1 MAGDL
6 TNWILLALCCGLS
19 FILSGM
25 EAGVFALSRLRIRQ
39 AMRTGRSSGRLLH
52 KWLEQPEN
60 FLWTIFVGNTIVN
73 FVVLGFFVAMLYLA
87 MPVHRWAAGAGFL
100 AAVFV
105 FYTLFD
111 LLPKMLFRT
120 YPNRLCLALARPFRF
135 IHIGL
140 RPLVAL
146 VEWWSGIFLRWFG
159 GNVFKGQLF
168 GNREEFRQMMQ
179 DNTQGFTSEERVM
192 INRVLDL
199 QTLTLQ
205 SISTPIAIA
214 VTVTAQTPIR
224 DVMAVFRERKL
235 TRLPVWD
242 LRNQRRR
249 IVGLIDLDRIIYRP
263 DAHPDRLV
271 GEFMQQAIYLDETLR
286 AEDALRRMRRAGQML
301 AIVMREDREVG
312 IVSMQDILG
321 RVFGEV
327 NLR

>member
-1 MAGDL
+1 MAGEL
-6 TNWILLALCCGLS
+6 TNWILLALCCALS

-39 AMRTGRSSGRLLH
+39 AMRAGRSSARWLH

-73 FVVLGFFVAMLYLA
+73 FIALGLLAAMLYLA
-87 MPVHRWAAGAGFL
+87 MPTHRWIAGAGFV
-100 AAVFV
+100 AGVFL
-105 FYTLFD
+105 FYALFD
-111 LLPKMLFRT
+111 LMPKMLFRS

-146 VEWWSGIFLRWFG
+146 LEWWSGIFLRWFG
-159 GNVFKGQLF
+159 GKVFKGQLF
-168 GNREEFRQMMQ
+168 GNREEFRQVMLE
-179 DNTQGFTSEERVM
+179 NTQSFTSEERAM

-199 QTLTLQ
+199 QSLTLQ

-214 VTVTAQTPIR
+214 VTVTAQTSVR
-224 DVMAVFRERKL
+224 DAMAVFRERKL

-242 LRNQRRR
+242 LRNERRR
-249 IVGLIDLDRIIYRP
+249 IVGLIDLDSIIYRP
-263 DAHPDRLV
+263 DALPERSMGDFV
-271 GEFMQQAIYLDETLR
+271 QPAIYLDEKAR
-286 AEDALRRMRRAGQML
+286 VEDALRRMRRAGQML

-312 IVSMQDILG
+312 IVSMQDILSK
-321 RVFGEV
+321 VFGEV
-327 NLR
+327 KL

>member
-1 MAGDL
+1 MAAEL
-6 TNWILLALCCGLS
+6 TNWILLAVCCGLS

-73 FVVLGFFVAMLYLA
+73 FVALGMLFAMLYLSFA
-87 MPVHRWAAGAGFL
+87 DHGWAVGVVLLF
-100 AAVFV
+100 AVFV

-140 RPLVAL
+140 RPLVTL
-146 VEWWSGIFLRWFG
+146 VEWGSATFLRWFG
-159 GNVFKGQLF
+159 GQVFKGQLF

-179 DNTQGFTSEERVM
+179 ENTQGFTSEERVM

-199 QTLTLQ
+199 QSLTLQ

-214 VTVTAQTPIR
+214 VTVTAQTSIR
-224 DVMAVFRERKL
+224 EVMTVFRERKL

-242 LRNQRRR
+242 YRNQRRR
-249 IVGLIDLDRIIYRP
+249 IVGLINLDSIIYRS
-263 DAHPDRLV
+263 DALPDRQV
-271 GEFMQQAIYLDETLR
+271 GEFLQPATYLDETLR
-286 AEDALRRMRRAGQML
+286 VEDALRRMRRAGQML
-301 AIVMREDREVG
+301 AMVMRGDREVG
-312 IVSMQDILG
+312 IVSMQDILS

-327 NLR
+327 KL